1 MNQVSAP
8 LTPTTPAE
16 LAEAVRSQPRV
27 LAVGART
34 KPRLSQVPDDVALLS
49 TRALRGIVE
58 YEPDEFTFTALAGTS
73 VREIGQALAEKGQYL
88 PFDPMWLEAGAT
100 LGGTVAAGVSGPGRF
115 RFGGVRDFILGVR
128 FVDGQGRLLR
138 MGGKVVKNCAGFDLP
153 KFFVGSL
160 GRFGVLAEITFKVF
174 PAPASRLTLKL
185 TTSGAEAAAK
195 VLTDAANSRW
205 EPDALDL
212 LPDGKTV
219 CLRLAGPASALETIS
234 REVLARWPGQA
245 LSAAEAD
252 AALVRTA
259 RVPLGARRRRAGRK
273 WPSRP
278 AVVPSLDAAA
288 RSLDGTRVHFSAG
301 GNVAFV
307 SLPSSVP
314 APPCRS
320 GCALWV
326 PAGRYA
332 LRQCAPLV
340 RRAHDLRHRPRGQA
354 GAGPAKPFPA
364 HRRLML
370 HSIQPEKHGPLG
382 EPMAHAVQA
391 CVHCGFCLSV
401 CPTYA
406 ELGQEMDSPRGR
418 IVLMKQVLEGN
429 LVVGCRP
436 TAH

>member
-1 MNQVSAP
+1 MIQVSAL

-34 KPRLSQVPDDVALLS
+34 KPRLSQVPNGATLVS

-73 VREIGQALAEKGQYL
+73 VREIGQVLAGKGQYL

-160 GRFGVLAEITFKVF
+160 GRYGVLAEVTFKVF
-174 PAPASRLTLKL
+174 PAPAARLTLKL
-185 TTSGAEAAAK
+185 TTSGVEAATR
-195 VLTDAANSRW
+195 VLMDAANSRW

-219 CLRLAGPASALETIS
+219 CLRLAGPAPALETLS
-234 REVLARWPGQA
+234 REVLTRWPGQA
-245 LSAAEAD
+245 LSTESAEAAWSEVREFRWAHAD
-252 AALVRTA
+252 GVLVKVAIT
-259 RVPLGARRRRAGRK
+259 
-273 WPSRP
+273 P
-278 AVVPSLDAAA
+278 AVVPSLDALA
-288 RSLDGTRVHFSAG
+288 RSLDGTRVHVSAG

-307 SLPSSVP
+307 SLPSSVQP
-314 APPCRS
+314 TAWHERL
-320 GCALWV
+320 CALGLSGV
-326 PAGRYA
+326 T
-332 LRQCAPLV
+332 LRGNAPLWCGV
-340 RRAHDLRHRPRGQA
+340 HKTAIASAVKQA
-354 GAGPAKPFPA
+354 LDPQNRFP
-364 HRRLML
+364 
-370 HSIQPEKHGPLG
+370 S
-382 EPMAHAVQA
+382 
-391 CVHCGFCLSV
+391 
-401 CPTYA
+401 T
-406 ELGQEMDSPRGR
+406 DD
-418 IVLMKQVLEGN
+418 
-429 LVVGCRP
+429 
-436 TAH
+436 